1 MRGRRGSPVV
11 LAMSV
16 LAGVTACGSGSAAV
30 FRPAGSLS
38 ARPAQA
44 APLATPAGQR
54 LGSFRFPAGVSIDFT
69 SPAPADP
76 SRRAIVAGY
85 QDYVLSMW
93 AGVLSHGSDAAYTT
107 QAAGNALTFAGR
119 EVARYRSPGR
129 TVSGTIRYSGTRVT
143 AVYLGNGASVIS
155 CVDASAFHDVN
166 AQTGARLG
174 PALPGRPARYLE
186 EVSEGRRS
194 DGTWLVNRSVT
205 YAASSPQGAM
215 CR

>member
-1 MRGRRGSPVV
+1 MRGRCGPPVV
-11 LAMSV
+11 LAVSV
-16 LAGVTACGSGSAAV
+16 MAGVTACGSGSAAV

-38 ARPAQA
+38 ARGGQA
-44 APLATPAGQR
+44 APLATPPGR
-54 LGSFRFPAGVSIDFT
+54 RFGSFRFPAGVSIDFT

-76 SRRAIVAGY
+76 LRRAIVAGY

-93 AGVLSHGSDAAYTT
+93 AGVLSHGSDTAYES

-129 TVSGTIRYSGTRVT
+129 TVRGTIQYSGTKVT
-143 AVYLGNGASVIS
+143 AVYFGNGASVIS
-155 CVDASAFHDVN
+155 CVDASAFHAVS

-174 PALPGRPARYLE
+174 LALPARPARYLE

-194 DGTWLVNRSVT
+194 DGTWFVNRSVT
-205 YAASSPQGAM
+205 YAASTPQGAT